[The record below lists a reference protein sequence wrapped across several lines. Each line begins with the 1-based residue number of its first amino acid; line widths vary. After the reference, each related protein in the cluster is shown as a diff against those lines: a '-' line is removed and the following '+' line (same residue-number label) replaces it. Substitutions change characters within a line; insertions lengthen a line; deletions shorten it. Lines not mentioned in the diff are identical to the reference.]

1 MNLKLGE
8 AIPPWQVAKSQF
20 LSIHYEA
27 IDPILVRPT
36 RPTSVAGVAP
46 TITSMGHKS
55 LSGSSRL
62 SEWGPHA

>member
-1 MNLKLGE
+1 MKLEVGE

-46 TITSMGHKS
+46 TITSMGRK
-55 LSGSSRL
+55 
-62 SEWGPHA
+62 